1 MQDEEIEKAMLYYL
15 IFENY
20 ECELIDADFTTRLN
34 KKIFKAI
41 QNLKQAKEEITML
54 TVKNKLTDEKNIL
67 SYLATLSENIYS
79 TTAESVYKKLIEL
92 TKKRQMQKLLNES
105 ATKIK
110 DAENIDIDIEKVIKE
125 LNKIEDR
132 EIKEESLK
140 EQIIDTLDMIEKNMK
155 NKNDYSLYTGMLDL
169 DQLTCGLHNEELTI
183 IGARPGMGKTTF
195 ALQIADYIAKK
206 KIPVMFI
213 SLEMSEEQIITKLI
227 AKETRINS
235 TKMRLG
241 TLTDQEA
248 VKVYEAGAELEEKS
262 LYITSNLRTIQQ
274 IEVEA
279 RKLKNKKNIGLI
291 IIDYIQLI
299 KSSQKFNLREQEVA
313 DITRTLKLLT
323 LELKIPIIGLCQLNR
338 NATRQEPMLS
348 DLRESGAIEQDAD
361 NVIFI
366 YQEEEETDA
375 AAPVVTIKLAKQRA
389 GSTGKV
395 NMIFRKVYSEFVN
408 IIRR

>member
-41 QNLKQAKEEITML
+41 QSLKRAKEEITML

-79 TTAESVYKKLIEL
+79 TTAESVYKKLIQL
-92 TKKRQMQKLLNES
+92 TKKRQMQTLLNES
-105 ATKIK
+105 VTKIK

-132 EIKEESLK
+132 EVKEESLK

-195 ALQIADYIAKK
+195 ALRIADYIAKK

-227 AKETRINS
+227 AKDTRINS

-279 RKLKNKKNIGLI
+279 RKMKNKKNIGLI

-366 YQEEEETDA
+366 YQEEETDA

>member
-132 EIKEESLK
+132 EVKEESLK
-140 EQIIDTLDMIEKNMK
+140 EQIINTLDMIEKNMK

-227 AKETRINS
+227 AKDTRINS

-366 YQEEEETDA
+366 YQEEETDA

>member
-41 QNLKQAKEEITML
+41 QSLKRAKEEITML

-79 TTAESVYKKLIEL
+79 TTAESVYKKLIQL
-92 TKKRQMQKLLNES
+92 TKKRQMQTLLNES
-105 ATKIK
+105 VTKIK

-132 EIKEESLK
+132 EVKEESLK

-279 RKLKNKKNIGLI
+279 RKMKNKKNIGLI

-366 YQEEEETDA
+366 YQEEETDA

>member
-41 QNLKQAKEEITML
+41 QNLKQAKEEITIL

-79 TTAESVYKKLIEL
+79 TTAESVYKKLIQL
-92 TKKRQMQKLLNES
+92 TKKRQMQTLLNES
-105 ATKIK
+105 VTKIK

-366 YQEEEETDA
+366 YQEEETDA

-395 NMIFRKVYSEFVN
+395 NMIFRKVYSEFAN

>member
-41 QNLKQAKEEITML
+41 QSLKRAKEEITML

-338 NATRQEPMLS
+338 NATRQGPMLS

-366 YQEEEETDA
+366 YQEEETDA

>member
-132 EIKEESLK
+132 EVKEESLK
-140 EQIIDTLDMIEKNMK
+140 EQIINTLDMIEKNMK

-248 VKVYEAGAELEEKS
+248 VKVYEAGAELEERP

-279 RKLKNKKNIGLI
+279 RKMKNKKNIGLI

-361 NVIFI
+361 NVVFI
-366 YQEEEETDA
+366 YQEEETDA

-389 GSTGKV
+389 GTTGKV

>member
-338 NATRQEPMLS
+338 NATRQEPILS

-366 YQEEEETDA
+366 YQEEETDA

>member
-279 RKLKNKKNIGLI
+279 RKMKNKKNIGLI

-313 DITRTLKLLT
+313 NITRTLKLLT

-366 YQEEEETDA
+366 YQEEETDA

>member
-41 QNLKQAKEEITML
+41 QSL
-54 TVKNKLTDEKNIL
+54 KNKLTDEKNIL

-79 TTAESVYKKLIEL
+79 TTAESVYKKLIQL
-92 TKKRQMQKLLNES
+92 TKKRQMQELIKEV
-105 ATKIK
+105 APKIK
-110 DAENIDIDIEKVIKE
+110 DSENIDIEIEKAIKE

-132 EIKEESLK
+132 DIKEESIMEQTK
-140 EQIIDTLDMIEKNMK
+140 ETLDIIENNIK

-195 ALQIADYIAKK
+195 ALQIAEYIAKK

-213 SLEMSEEQIITKLI
+213 SLEMSDKQIITKLI
-227 AKETRINS
+227 ARNARINS

-241 TLTDQEA
+241 TLTDQEMI
-248 VKVYEAGAELEEKS
+248 KVTEEACEIAERP
-262 LYITSNLRTIQQ
+262 LYITSKLRTIQQ
-274 IEVEA
+274 IETEA
-279 RKLKNKKNIGLI
+279 RLI

-299 KSSQKFNLREQEVA
+299 KSAQKFNLREQEVA

-366 YQEEEETDA
+366 YQEEETEDA
-375 AAPVVTIKLAKQRA
+375 APLVTIKLAKQRA
-389 GSTGKV
+389 GETGKA
-395 NMIFRKVYSEFVN
+395 NMVFRKVYSEFVN
-408 IIRR
+408 IVRR

>member
-132 EIKEESLK
+132 EVKEESLK
-140 EQIIDTLDMIEKNMK
+140 EQIINTLDMIEKNMK

-262 LYITSNLRTIQQ
+262 LYSTSNLRTIQQ

-366 YQEEEETDA
+366 YQEEETDA

>member
-15 IFENY
+15 IFQNF
-20 ECELIDADFTTRLN
+20 ECNLTELDFTTRLN
-34 KKIFKAI
+34 KKTFKTI
-41 QNLKQAKEEITML
+41 QKLKHAKEEVTML
-54 TVKNKLTDEKNIL
+54 TVKNKLTEEKNIL
-67 SYLATLSENIYS
+67 NYLATLGDNIFG
-79 TTAESVYKKLIEL
+79 TTAESIYKSLIEL
-92 TKKRQMQKLLNES
+92 TKKRQMQELIKEVLP
-105 ATKIK
+105 KIK
-110 DAENIDIDIEKVIKE
+110 DSENIDIEIEKAIKE

-132 EIKEESLK
+132 DIKEESIMEQTK
-140 EQIIDTLDMIEKNMK
+140 ETLDIIENNIK

-195 ALQIADYIAKK
+195 ALQIAEYIAKK

-213 SLEMSEEQIITKLI
+213 SLEMSDKQIITKLI
-227 AKETRINS
+227 ARNARVNS

-241 TLTDQEA
+241 TLTDQEML
-248 VKVYEAGAELEEKS
+248 KVTEEACEIAERP
-262 LYITSNLRTIQQ
+262 LYITSKLRTIQQ
-274 IEVEA
+274 IETEA
-279 RKLKNKKNIGLI
+279 RKLKNKKDIGLI

-299 KSSQKFNLREQEVA
+299 KSAQKFNLREQEVA

-366 YQEEEETDA
+366 YQEEETEDA
-375 AAPVVTIKLAKQRA
+375 APLVTIKLAKQRA
-389 GSTGKV
+389 GETGKV
-395 NMIFRKVYSEFVN
+395 NMVFRKVYSEFVN
-408 IIRR
+408 IVRR

>member
-132 EIKEESLK
+132 EVKEESLK
-140 EQIIDTLDMIEKNMK
+140 EQIINTLDMIEKNMK

-279 RKLKNKKNIGLI
+279 RKMKNKKNIGLI

-366 YQEEEETDA
+366 YQEEETDA

-389 GSTGKV
+389 GTTGKV

>member
-41 QNLKQAKEEITML
+41 QNLKQAKEEITIL

-279 RKLKNKKNIGLI
+279 RKMKNKKNIGLI

-366 YQEEEETDA
+366 YQEEETDA

>member
-110 DAENIDIDIEKVIKE
+110 DAENIDIDIEKVIKK

-132 EIKEESLK
+132 EVKEESLK

-366 YQEEEETDA
+366 YQEEETDA

>member
-34 KKIFKAI
+34 KKIFKSI
-41 QNLKQAKEEITML
+41 QSLKQAKEEITML

-132 EIKEESLK
+132 EVKEESLK
-140 EQIIDTLDMIEKNMK
+140 EQIINTLDMIEKNMK

-366 YQEEEETDA
+366 YQEEETDA

>member
-20 ECELIDADFTTRLN
+20 ECELIDTDFTTRLN
-34 KKIFKAI
+34 KKIFRAI

-67 SYLATLSENIYS
+67 SYLATLGENIYG

-105 ATKIK
+105 VAKIK

-227 AKETRINS
+227 AKDTRINS

-241 TLTDQEA
+241 TLNDQEA
-248 VKVYEAGAELEEKS
+248 VKVYEAGAELEERP

-366 YQEEEETDA
+366 YQEEETDA
-375 AAPVVTIKLAKQRA
+375 ATPVVTIKLAKQRA

>member
-41 QNLKQAKEEITML
+41 QSLKQAKEEITIL
-54 TVKNKLTDEKNIL
+54 TVKNKLNDEKNIL
-67 SYLATLSENIYS
+67 NYLGTLGDNIYK

-92 TKKRQMQKLLNES
+92 TKKRKMQSLIQENL
-105 ATKIK
+105 TKIK
-110 DAENIDIDIEKVIKE
+110 DSENIDIDIEKTIKE
-125 LNKIEDR
+125 LNNIQNR
-132 EIKEESLK
+132 NNNEENLK
-140 EQIIDTLDMIEKNMK
+140 QQIIDTLDVIDKNMK

-169 DQLTCGLHNEELTI
+169 DQLTCGLHNQELTI
-183 IGARPGMGKTTF
+183 VGARPGMGKTTF
-195 ALQIADYIAKK
+195 ALQIADYIASKN
-206 KIPVMFI
+206 IPVLFI
-213 SLEMSEEQIITKLI
+213 SLEMSNVQIITKLL
-227 AKETRINS
+227 ARNMRVNS

-241 TLTDQEA
+241 TLNDDEIIRL
-248 VKVYEAGAELEEKS
+248 YEESAKLEEKP
-262 LYITSNLRTIQQ
+262 LHITSDLRTIQQ
-274 IEVEA
+274 IEIEA
-279 RKLKNKKNIGLI
+279 RKLKNKENIGLI

-299 KSSQKFNLREQEVA
+299 KNSQKFNLREQEVA

-366 YQEEEETDA
+366 YQEDENETT
-375 AAPVVTIKLAKQRA
+375 APIVTIKLAKQRA
-389 GSTGKV
+389 GETGKV
-395 NMIFRKVYSEFVN
+395 NMKFNKVFSEFVN
-408 IIRR
+408 IVRR

>member
-279 RKLKNKKNIGLI
+279 RKMKNKKNIGLI

-313 DITRTLKLLT
+313 NITMTLKLLT

-348 DLRESGAIEQDAD
+348 DLRESGAIEQGAD

-366 YQEEEETDA
+366 YQEEETDA

-395 NMIFRKVYSEFVN
+395 NMVFRKVYSEFVN

>member
-41 QNLKQAKEEITML
+41 QSLKRAKEEITML

-79 TTAESVYKKLIEL
+79 TTAESVYKKLIQL
-92 TKKRQMQKLLNES
+92 TKKRQMQTLLNES
-105 ATKIK
+105 VTKIK

-132 EIKEESLK
+132 EVKEESLK

-227 AKETRINS
+227 AKDTRINS

-248 VKVYEAGAELEEKS
+248 VKVYEAGAELEEKP

-366 YQEEEETDA
+366 YQEEETDA

-389 GSTGKV
+389 GTTGKV
-395 NMIFRKVYSEFVN
+395 NMVFRKVYSEFVN

>member
-41 QNLKQAKEEITML
+41 QSLKRAKEEITML

-79 TTAESVYKKLIEL
+79 TTAESVYKKLIQL
-92 TKKRQMQKLLNES
+92 TKKRQMQTLLNES
-105 ATKIK
+105 VTKIK

-132 EIKEESLK
+132 EVKEESLK

-227 AKETRINS
+227 AKDTRINS

-248 VKVYEAGAELEEKS
+248 VKVYEAGAELEEQF
-262 LYITSNLRTIQQ
+262 T
-274 IEVEA
+274 
-279 RKLKNKKNIGLI
+279 
-291 IIDYIQLI
+291 
-299 KSSQKFNLREQEVA
+299 
-313 DITRTLKLLT
+313 
-323 LELKIPIIGLCQLNR
+323 
-338 NATRQEPMLS
+338 
-348 DLRESGAIEQDAD
+348 
-361 NVIFI
+361 
-366 YQEEEETDA
+366 
-375 AAPVVTIKLAKQRA
+375 
-389 GSTGKV
+389 
-395 NMIFRKVYSEFVN
+395 
-408 IIRR
+408 

>member
-34 KKIFKAI
+34 KKIFKSI
-41 QNLKQAKEEITML
+41 QSLKQAKEEITML

-79 TTAESVYKKLIEL
+79 TTAESVYKKLIQL
-92 TKKRQMQKLLNES
+92 TKKRQMQTLLNES
-105 ATKIK
+105 VTKIK

-132 EIKEESLK
+132 EVKEESLK

-227 AKETRINS
+227 AKDTRINS

-248 VKVYEAGAELEEKS
+248 VKVYEAGAELEEKP

-279 RKLKNKKNIGLI
+279 RKMKNKKNIGLI

-366 YQEEEETDA
+366 YQEEETDA

-389 GSTGKV
+389 GTTGKV
-395 NMIFRKVYSEFVN
+395 NMVFRKVYSEFVN

>member
-34 KKIFKAI
+34 KKIFKSI
-41 QNLKQAKEEITML
+41 QSLKQAKEEITML

-79 TTAESVYKKLIEL
+79 TTAESVYKKLIQL
-92 TKKRQMQKLLNES
+92 TKKRQMQTLLNES
-105 ATKIK
+105 VTKIK

-132 EIKEESLK
+132 EVKEESLK

-227 AKETRINS
+227 AKDTRINS

-241 TLTDQEA
+241 TLNDQEV
-248 VKVYEAGAELEEKS
+248 VKVYEAGAELEERP

-366 YQEEEETDA
+366 YQEEETDA

>member
-105 ATKIK
+105 ATKMK

-366 YQEEEETDA
+366 YQEEETDA

>member
-140 EQIIDTLDMIEKNMK
+140 EQIIDTLEMIEKNMK

-227 AKETRINS
+227 AKDTRINS

-366 YQEEEETDA
+366 YQEEETDA

-389 GSTGKV
+389 GTTGKV
-395 NMIFRKVYSEFVN
+395 NMVFRKVYSEFVN

>member
-1 MQDEEIEKAMLYYL
+1 MQDEGIEKAMLYYW
-15 IFENY
+15 FFDYY
-20 ECELIDADFTTRLN
+20 ECEFIDADFTTRLN

-366 YQEEEETDA
+366 YQEEETDA

-395 NMIFRKVYSEFVN
+395 NMIFRKVYSEFAN

>member
-41 QNLKQAKEEITML
+41 QSLKRAKEEITML

-79 TTAESVYKKLIEL
+79 TTAESVYKKLIQL
-92 TKKRQMQKLLNES
+92 TKKRQMQTLLNES
-105 ATKIK
+105 VTKIK

-140 EQIIDTLDMIEKNMK
+140 EQIIDTLEMIEKNMK

-279 RKLKNKKNIGLI
+279 RKMKNKKNIGLI

-366 YQEEEETDA
+366 YQEEETDA

>member
-20 ECELIDADFTTRLN
+20 ECELIDTDFTTRLN

-41 QNLKQAKEEITML
+41 QNLKQAKEEVTML
-54 TVKNKLTDEKNIL
+54 TVQNKLTDEKDIL
-67 SYLATLSENIYS
+67 SYLGTLSENIYG
-79 TTAESVYKKLIEL
+79 TTGDSVYKKLIEL
-92 TKKRQMQKLLNES
+92 TKKRQMQLLLKES
-105 ATKIK
+105 EKKIK
-110 DAENIDIDIEKVIKE
+110 NSENIDIDIEKTIKE

-132 EIKEESLK
+132 ENKEENLVQ
-140 EQIIDTLDMIEKNMK
+140 QINETLDIIENNMK

-195 ALQIADYIAKK
+195 ALQIADYIASKN
-206 KIPVMFI
+206 IPVMFI
-213 SLEMSEEQIITKLI
+213 SLEMSDKQIITKLI
-227 AKETRINS
+227 ARNTRINS

-279 RKLKNKKNIGLI
+279 RKMKNKKNIGLI

-366 YQEEEETDA
+366 YQEEETDA

>member
-79 TTAESVYKKLIEL
+79 TTAESIYKKLIEL

-105 ATKIK
+105 VAKIK
-110 DAENIDIDIEKVIKE
+110 DTENIDIDIEKIIKE

-132 EIKEESLK
+132 EVKEENLK
-140 EQIIDTLDMIEKNMK
+140 EQIINTLDMIEKNMK

-279 RKLKNKKNIGLI
+279 RKMKNKKNIGLI

-366 YQEEEETDA
+366 YQEEETDA

>member
-227 AKETRINS
+227 AKDTRINS

-241 TLTDQEA
+241 TLNDQEV
-248 VKVYEAGAELEEKS
+248 VKVYEAGAELEERP

-366 YQEEEETDA
+366 YQEEETDT

-389 GSTGKV
+389 GTTGKV

>member
-41 QNLKQAKEEITML
+41 QSLKRAKEEITIL

-79 TTAESVYKKLIEL
+79 TTAESVYKKLIQL
-92 TKKRQMQKLLNES
+92 TKKRQMQELIKEV
-105 ATKIK
+105 APKIK
-110 DAENIDIDIEKVIKE
+110 DSENIDIEIEKAIKE

-132 EIKEESLK
+132 DIKEESIMEQTK
-140 EQIIDTLDMIEKNMK
+140 ETLDIIENNIK

-195 ALQIADYIAKK
+195 ALQIAEYIAKK

-213 SLEMSEEQIITKLI
+213 SLEMSDKQIITKLI
-227 AKETRINS
+227 ARNARINS

-241 TLTDQEA
+241 TLTDQEMI
-248 VKVYEAGAELEEKS
+248 KVTEEACEIAERP
-262 LYITSNLRTIQQ
+262 LYITSKLRTIQQ
-274 IEVEA
+274 IETEA
-279 RKLKNKKNIGLI
+279 RKLKNKKDIGLI

-299 KSSQKFNLREQEVA
+299 KSAQKFNLREQEVA

-366 YQEEEETDA
+366 YQEEETEDA
-375 AAPVVTIKLAKQRA
+375 APLVTIKLAKQRA
-389 GSTGKV
+389 GETGKV
-395 NMIFRKVYSEFVN
+395 NMVFRKVFSEFVN
-408 IIRR
+408 IVRR

>member
-41 QNLKQAKEEITML
+41 QSLKRAKEEITML

-79 TTAESVYKKLIEL
+79 TTAESVYKKLIQL
-92 TKKRQMQKLLNES
+92 TKKRQMQTLLNES
-105 ATKIK
+105 VTKIK

-132 EIKEESLK
+132 EVKEESLK

-227 AKETRINS
+227 AKDTRINS

-279 RKLKNKKNIGLI
+279 RKMKNKKNIGLI

-366 YQEEEETDA
+366 YQEEETDA

>member
-248 VKVYEAGAELEEKS
+248 VKVYEAGAEIEEKS

-279 RKLKNKKNIGLI
+279 RKMKNKKNIGLI

-366 YQEEEETDA
+366 YQEEETDA

>member
-279 RKLKNKKNIGLI
+279 RKMKNKKNICLI

-366 YQEEEETDA
+366 YQEEETDA

-395 NMIFRKVYSEFVN
+395 NMVFRKVYSEFVN

>member
-366 YQEEEETDA
+366 YQEEETDA

-395 NMIFRKVYSEFVN
+395 NMVFRKVYSEFVN

>member
-41 QNLKQAKEEITML
+41 QSLKRAKEEITML

-79 TTAESVYKKLIEL
+79 TTAESVYKKLMQL
-92 TKKRQMQKLLNES
+92 TKKRQMQTLLNES
-105 ATKIK
+105 VTKIK
-110 DAENIDIDIEKVIKE
+110 DAENIDIEIEKVIKE

-140 EQIIDTLDMIEKNMK
+140 AQIIDTLDMIEKNIK

-195 ALQIADYIAKK
+195 ALQIADYIVKK

-227 AKETRINS
+227 AKDTRINS

-241 TLTDQEA
+241 TLNDQEA
-248 VKVYEAGAELEEKS
+248 VKVYEAGAELEERP

-313 DITRTLKLLT
+313 DITKTLKLLT

-366 YQEEEETDA
+366 YQEEETDA

>member
-92 TKKRQMQKLLNES
+92 TKKRQMQKLLNKS

-366 YQEEEETDA
+366 YQEEETDA

>member
-20 ECELIDADFTTRLN
+20 ECELIDTDFTTRLN

-41 QNLKQAKEEITML
+41 QSLKQAKEEVTML
-54 TVKNKLTDEKNIL
+54 TVQNKLTDEKDIL
-67 SYLATLSENIYS
+67 SYLGTLSENIYG
-79 TTAESVYKKLIEL
+79 TTGDSVYKKLIEL
-92 TKKRQMQKLLNES
+92 TKKRQMQLLLKES
-105 ATKIK
+105 EKKIK
-110 DAENIDIDIEKVIKE
+110 NSENIDIDIEKTIKE

-132 EIKEESLK
+132 ENKEENLVQ
-140 EQIIDTLDMIEKNMK
+140 QINETLDIIENNMK

-195 ALQIADYIAKK
+195 ALQIADYIASKN
-206 KIPVMFI
+206 IPVMFI
-213 SLEMSEEQIITKLI
+213 SLEMSDKQIITKLI
-227 AKETRINS
+227 ARNTRINS

-241 TLTDQEA
+241 TLNDQEA
-248 VKVYEAGAELEEKS
+248 IKVYESGAELSEKH

-274 IEVEA
+274 IEIEA

-299 KSSQKFNLREQEVA
+299 KSTQKFNLREQEVA

-366 YQEEEETDA
+366 YQEDESEE
-375 AAPVVTIKLAKQRA
+375 AAPIVTIKLAKQRA
-389 GSTGKV
+389 GETGKV
-395 NMIFRKVYSEFVN
+395 NMKFNKIFSEFVN
-408 IIRR
+408 IVRR

>member
-20 ECELIDADFTTRLN
+20 ECELIDTDFTTRLN
-34 KKIFKAI
+34 KKIFRAI

-105 ATKIK
+105 VAKIK

-227 AKETRINS
+227 AKDTRINS

-241 TLTDQEA
+241 TLNDQEA
-248 VKVYEAGAELEEKS
+248 VKVYEAGAELEERP

-366 YQEEEETDA
+366 YQEEETDA

>member
-41 QNLKQAKEEITML
+41 QSLKRAKEEITML

-79 TTAESVYKKLIEL
+79 TTAESVYKKLIQL
-92 TKKRQMQKLLNES
+92 TKKRQMQTLLNES
-105 ATKIK
+105 VTKIK

-140 EQIIDTLDMIEKNMK
+140 EQIIDTLEMIEKNMK

-227 AKETRINS
+227 AKETRINC

-279 RKLKNKKNIGLI
+279 RKMKNKKNIGLI

-366 YQEEEETDA
+366 YQEEETDA

>member
-41 QNLKQAKEEITML
+41 QSLKRAKEEITML

-79 TTAESVYKKLIEL
+79 TTAESVYKKLIQL
-92 TKKRQMQKLLNES
+92 TKKRQMQTLLNES
-105 ATKIK
+105 VTKIK

-132 EIKEESLK
+132 EVKEESLK
-140 EQIIDTLDMIEKNMK
+140 EQIINTLDMIEKNMK

-279 RKLKNKKNIGLI
+279 RKMKNKKNIGLI

-366 YQEEEETDA
+366 YQEEETDA